1 MKTILIV
8 FKYALMLVGVA
19 YLIMLVFLNFFS
31 PGLSCTNYPMFNL
44 PSPDGGHIATAF
56 QEVCNDG
63 KLKTVISLSG
73 HLPASLVGQKTVI
86 FSAESSVTSKMGEVK
101 PLSFSAKWLA
111 SNRLQITIPDK
122 NVIFLTKQ
130 SNVYGIDIVYVQ
142 VNSNY

>member
-1 MKTILIV
+1 
-8 FKYALMLVGVA
+8 
-19 YLIMLVFLNFFS
+19 
-31 PGLSCTNYPMFNL
+31 MFNL
-44 PSPDGGHIATAF
+44 PSPDGAHIATAF

-73 HLPASLVGQKTVI
+73 HPPASLVGQKTVV

-111 SNRLQITIPDK
+111 FNRLQITIPDK
-122 NVIFLTKQ
+122 NVVFLTKQ

-142 VNSNY
+142 VNSNKN